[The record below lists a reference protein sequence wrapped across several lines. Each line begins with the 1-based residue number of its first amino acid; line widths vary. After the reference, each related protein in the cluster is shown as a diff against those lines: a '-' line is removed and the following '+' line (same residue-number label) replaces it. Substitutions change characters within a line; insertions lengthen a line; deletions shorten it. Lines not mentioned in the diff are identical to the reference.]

1 MEQTTFTGF
10 GIVGCRVDAS
20 YGAIRAGDLLV
31 SSPTPGHAMRA
42 DSPLPGMIL
51 GKAIGSLDAGRG
63 IVHVLETLR

>member
-1 MEQTTFTGF
+1 MEQPNVGGF
-10 GIVGCRVDAS
+10 GVVGFRVDAS

-42 DSPLPGMIL
+42 DAPHPGTIL
-51 GKAIGSLDAGRG
+51 GKAIGSLEAGRG